1 MSARLLF
8 SGEGFQR
15 GVQVLIELEVAVA
28 KVVFC
33 IWFHIK
39 KVGIFQPGFQPS
51 SNEVLWQNSSP
62 PHATLPA
69 RVATLLSTT
78 SCFCRKPARLE
89 IQMKTNIW
97 SDPILSKDFVEPKGK
112 GEEDFSLCGRYP
124 PKPLQCVLL
133 ANGGGW
139 SLTKVANNLYFAN
152 HLYFIGKQRG
162 RESVKGCQPS
172 IS

>member
-1 MSARLLF
+1 MAAVFQCCLSLRLWWQNKIIVICYLVYIGKAAIFQGTFPVEFKWLSLRQNSCLF
-8 SGEGFQR
+8 LAFC
-15 GVQVLIELEVAVA
+15 VFYF
-28 KVVFC
+28 VFC

-112 GEEDFSLCGRYP
+112 GEEDFSLCVR
-124 PKPLQCVLL
+124 
-133 ANGGGW
+133 
-139 SLTKVANNLYFAN
+139 
-152 HLYFIGKQRG
+152 
-162 RESVKGCQPS
+162 
-172 IS
+172 